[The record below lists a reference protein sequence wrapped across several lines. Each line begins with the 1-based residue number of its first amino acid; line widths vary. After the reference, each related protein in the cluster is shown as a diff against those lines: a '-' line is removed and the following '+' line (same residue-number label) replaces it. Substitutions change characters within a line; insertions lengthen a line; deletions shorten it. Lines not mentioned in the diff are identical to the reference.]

1 MATVLNKCSRLEGH
15 TLEKFVKACILWL
28 GLNAKA
34 EEEHKEEKVAE
45 MKHYECVM
53 NLYVLTFTHK
63 LLIIFSPHTLLVK
76 GE

>member
-1 MATVLNKCSRLEGH
+1 MATVLNKCSRMEGH
-15 TLEKFVKACILWL
+15 TLEKFVKDCILCL

-34 EEEHKEEKVAE
+34 EEEHKKEKVAE

-63 LLIIFSPHTLLVK
+63 LFIIFSPRILLMK